1 MKTPRMP
8 MTPWNK
14 GKLVGQKS
22 PLKLSE
28 IWSIRIRLQLFQRN
42 RELASIA
49 SCGHVIGSKFEFK
62 TFVTVSMS
70 RTGQQSCSKRRS
82 DQFNLK

>member
-22 PLKLSE
+22 TLE
-28 IWSIRIRLQLFQRN
+28 TERN
-42 RELASIA
+42 LVDPDQAPAFSAESRVS
-49 SCGHVIGSKFEFK
+49 
-62 TFVTVSMS
+62 FV
-70 RTGQQSCSKRRS
+70 
-82 DQFNLK
+82 